1 MIDIKNITLQIGGK
15 ELLRDASLAILAGQ
29 KVGIVGANGAG
40 KSTLFKAITGQVDIL
55 GEIQIPQE
63 NRLAFV
69 EQTIE
74 NDDLSIFDYVVQKD
88 KYLNQAKKAYEMAPF
103 IDKAEAYE
111 ELKRLGYETQN
122 ARVESVLKGLGFK
135 AADFSR
141 PVSDFSGGWQMRLNL
156 AGALVQPADILLLD
170 EPTNHLDL
178 ESVLWLGAYLKKY
191 TGTLLLISHDRHILN
206 EICDK
211 IVVFNDKKLFA
222 YQGNYDG
229 YLKIKALEEK
239 VQARQIQKDKEKR
252 AHLEAFI
259 NRFRYKASKAKQA
272 QSRIK
277 MLEKMSLTPALCLE
291 KEEHFSFLE
300 PAQALPPLI
309 LCELLQLGYDTHVV
323 LESVSFSIGEN
334 ERIAL
339 LGRNGNGKSTLAKF
353 MAGKLTPQKGSVH
366 LSPKLEVGYFSQHQE
381 EELPLNETPVSYFE
395 TLMKGATQ
403 TVVRSHLA
411 RFLLTGD
418 KALTEIKK
426 LSGGEKSRLLL
437 AKIALS
443 KPNLLILDE
452 PTNHLDMKGRKALA
466 GALNAYEGAIILIT
480 HDFDLIQEVAD
491 TLWLVDKKR
500 VAPFAGDLEDYKAYL
515 LTVDVD
521 KNKAKALL
529 KEREE
534 KARQKEEKK
543 QNQAE
548 KRKLKADILALERK
562 MNTLNQDKAGL
573 EKLFE
578 SPLTSAEIL
587 EVTKKITSLQK
598 EIDVLEEKWFS
609 LSEML
614 EE

>member
-15 ELLRDASLAILAGQ
+15 ELLHDASLAILAGQ
-29 KVGIVGANGAG
+29 KVGVIGANGAG
-40 KSTLFKAITGQVDIL
+40 KSTLFKAITGQIEVL
-55 GEIQIPQE
+55 GDIQIPKE
-63 NRLAFV
+63 NRIAYAV
-69 EQTIE
+69 QTIE
-74 NDDLSIFDYVVQKD
+74 NDALSIFDYVLQKD
-88 KYLNQAKKAYEMAPF
+88 IYLSQAKQAYEQANPV
-103 IDKAEAYE
+103 DKAEAYE

-135 AADFSR
+135 AEDFFKK
-141 PVSDFSGGWQMRLNL
+141 VKEFSGGWQMRLNL
-156 AGALVQPADILLLD
+156 AGALVQPSSILLLD

-178 ESVLWLGAYLKKY
+178 ESVLWLTAYLKKY

-206 EICDK
+206 ETCDK
-211 IVVFNDKKLFA
+211 MVVFYEKKLLA

-229 YLKIKALEEK
+229 YLKTKALEEK
-239 VQARQIQKDKEKR
+239 VQARQLQKDKEKR
-252 AHLEAFI
+252 EHLEAFI

-277 MLEKMSLTPALCLE
+277 MLEKMKATPALCLE
-291 KEEHFSFLE
+291 KDEVFSFLT
-300 PAQALPPLI
+300 PNQALPPL
-309 LCELLQLGYDTHVV
+309 LSCELLQLGYDTHVV
-323 LESVSFSIGEN
+323 LEGVSFSIGEN

-353 MAGKLTPQKGSVH
+353 MAGKLSPQKGNVH

-381 EELPLNETPVSYFE
+381 EELPLDETPVSYFE
-395 TLMKGATQ
+395 TLMKGAHQ
-403 TVVRSHLA
+403 TAIRAHLA

-418 KALTEIKK
+418 KALTEIKN

-452 PTNHLDMKGRKALA
+452 PTNHLDMKGRRALSS
-466 GALNAYEGAIILIT
+466 ALNAYDGAIVLIT
-480 HDFDLIQEVAD
+480 HDFDLIQEVVD

-500 VAPFAGDLEDYKAYL
+500 VTPFAGDIEDYKSYL
-515 LTVDVD
+515 LTAEVD
-521 KNKAKALL
+521 KKQEKALL

-534 KARQKEEKK
+534 KTRQKEEKK
-543 QNQAE
+543 LFEAT
-548 KRKLKADILALERK
+548 KRKLKADVLALERK
-562 MNTLNQDKAGL
+562 INTLNQDKTEL

-578 SPLTSAEIL
+578 TPLTPVEIL
-587 EVTKKITSLQK
+587 EVTKKIASLQK

>member
-15 ELLRDASLAILAGQ
+15 ELLHDASLAILAGQ
-29 KVGIVGANGAG
+29 KVGVIGANGAG
-40 KSTLFKAITGQVDIL
+40 KSTLFKAITGQIEVL
-55 GEIQIPQE
+55 GDIQIPKE
-63 NRLAFV
+63 NRIAYAV
-69 EQTIE
+69 QTIE
-74 NDDLSIFDYVVQKD
+74 NDALSIFDYVLQKD
-88 KYLNQAKKAYEMAPF
+88 IYLSQAKQAYEQAKPV
-103 IDKAEAYE
+103 DKAEAYE

-135 AADFSR
+135 AEDFFKK
-141 PVSDFSGGWQMRLNL
+141 VKEFSGGWQMRLNL
-156 AGALVQPADILLLD
+156 AGALVQPSSILLLD

-178 ESVLWLGAYLKKY
+178 ESVLWLTAYLKKY

-206 EICDK
+206 ETCDK
-211 IVVFNDKKLFA
+211 MVVFYEKKLLA

-229 YLKIKALEEK
+229 YLKTKALEEK
-239 VQARQIQKDKEKR
+239 VQARQLQKDKEKR
-252 AHLEAFI
+252 EHLEAFI

-277 MLEKMSLTPALCLE
+277 MLEKMKATPALCLE
-291 KEEHFSFLE
+291 KDEVFSFLT
-300 PAQALPPLI
+300 PNQALPPL
-309 LCELLQLGYDTHVV
+309 LSCELLQLGYDTHVV
-323 LESVSFSIGEN
+323 LEGVSFSIGEN

-353 MAGKLTPQKGSVH
+353 MAGKLSPQKGNVH

-381 EELPLNETPVSYFE
+381 EELPLDETPVSYFE
-395 TLMKGATQ
+395 TLMKGAHQ
-403 TVVRSHLA
+403 TAIRAHLA

-418 KALTEIKK
+418 KALTEIKN

-452 PTNHLDMKGRKALA
+452 PTNHLDMKGRRALSS
-466 GALNAYEGAIILIT
+466 ALNAYDGAIVLIT
-480 HDFDLIQEVAD
+480 HDFDLIQEVVD

-500 VAPFAGDLEDYKAYL
+500 VTPFAGDIEDYKSYL
-515 LTVDVD
+515 LTAEVD
-521 KNKAKALL
+521 KKQEKALL

-534 KARQKEEKK
+534 KTRQKEEKK
-543 QNQAE
+543 LFEAT
-548 KRKLKADILALERK
+548 KRKLKADVLALERK
-562 MNTLNQDKAGL
+562 INTLNQDKTEL

-578 SPLTSAEIL
+578 TPLTPVEIL
-587 EVTKKITSLQK
+587 EVTKKIASLQK